1 MATYKIRIFSSFC
14 DSANCKNVYE
24 RLCETQL
31 MDYYGD
37 SGRINITN
45 GDDYTHVL
53 ILNTAMPQIPAHIPK
68 KNVVGLAFEPPVYLH
83 ITEQFVQYAM
93 QNIGKYFIGVKS
105 DLPDPFVEHY
115 GYMWH
120 ITPLTYVPEKK
131 NIMSLMVSNK
141 IQQHGHQYRHILA
154 SRILKSFLPIDIY
167 GRGCGMLK
175 TESIDNRIKGDFKG
189 LEPYSSY
196 QFHICIEN
204 VQTNDYFSEKIT
216 NPLLT
221 STIPVYLGSKNINK
235 YFPSEVICLS
245 GNVDRDMELLEDICN
260 YPEKYQRNL
269 DIKKIK
275 STLSLIENLDR
286 IFA

>member
-1 MATYKIRIFSSFC
+1 MTTYKIRVFSSFC
-14 DSANCKNVYE
+14 DSLNCKSVYE
-24 RLCETQL
+24 RLCETHL
-31 MDYYGD
+31 IDYYGVN
-37 SGRINITN
+37 GRINITL

-53 ILNTAMPQIPAHIPK
+53 ILNTAMPVIHSHIPK

-83 ITEQFVQYAM
+83 ITEEFIQYAV
-93 QNIGKYFIGVKS
+93 QNIGKYFIGNKS

-115 GYMWH
+115 SYMWH
-120 ITPLTYVPEKK
+120 ITPLTYIPEKK

-141 IQQHGHQYRHILA
+141 IQQSGHQYRHIIA
-154 SRILKSFLPIDIY
+154 SRILKTHLPIDVY

-175 TESIDNRIKGDFKG
+175 TDGYDNRVKGNFKE

-245 GNVDRDMELLEDICN
+245 GNIDLDMELLEDICN

-275 STLSLIENLDR
+275 STISLIENLDR
-286 IFA
+286 VFA

>member
-1 MATYKIRIFSSFC
+1 MATYKIRVCSSFC
-14 DSANCKNVYE
+14 DSANCKSVYE
-24 RLCETQL
+24 RLCETHL

-37 SGRINITN
+37 NGRINITN

-53 ILNTAMPQIPAHIPK
+53 ILNTAMPVIPAHIPK
-68 KNVVGLAFEPPVYLH
+68 KNVVGLAFEPPVYLG
-83 ITEQFVQYAM
+83 ITNKFIQYAI
-93 QNIGKYFIGVKS
+93 QNIGKYYIGDKS
-105 DLPDPFVEHY
+105 FLPEPFVEHY
-115 GYMWH
+115 SYMWH
-120 ITPLTYVPEKK
+120 ITPLTYIPEKR

-141 IQQHGHQYRHILA
+141 TQQSGHQYRHILA
-154 SRILKSFLPIDIY
+154 SRILKSSLPIDIY
-167 GRGCGMLK
+167 GRGCEMIKLDG
-175 TESIDNRIKGDFKG
+175 IDCRIKGNFKE

-221 STIPVYLGSKNINK
+221 STVPVYLGSKNINK

-245 GNVDRDMELLEDICN
+245 GNIDQDMELLEDICK

-275 STLSLIENLDR
+275 STLSLIENLDHM
-286 IFA
+286 FA